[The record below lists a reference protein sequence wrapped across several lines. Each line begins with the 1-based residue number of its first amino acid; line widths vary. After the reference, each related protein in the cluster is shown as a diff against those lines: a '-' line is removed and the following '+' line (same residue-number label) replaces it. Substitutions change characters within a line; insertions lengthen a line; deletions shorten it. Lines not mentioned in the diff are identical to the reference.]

1 MNGSLS
7 KDKNE
12 LLFSRFG
19 INYNNEPEFFKK
31 GSIVIRETK
40 EHILKRMEERPDT
53 ISTTLSKEQVEALS
67 EGSIETVVL
76 HCDVIRDKPFWE
88 EHPDLLD

>member
-1 MNGSLS
+1 
-7 KDKNE
+7 
-12 LLFSRFG
+12 
-19 INYNNEPEFFKK
+19 
-31 GSIVIRETK
+31 
-40 EHILKRMEERPDT
+40 MEERPDT